1 MAPKRERVSR
11 SGEPARRVTRSSSL
25 QEEGEH
31 EDARDAREVEEVEEI
46 EEVGGEVGRRTRR
59 SGEADG
65 AETNGSDGSR
75 TRQSKRLRMGGASG
89 GGIPASQ
96 PPVDV
101 VKRERAAGA
110 VKREVDVARRQA
122 EVVKREADVV
132 KREKIARAAR
142 LNKGKEKVVESDGG
156 YDARDYHAEAGGYAR
171 DSQAAGPSTQ
181 PRARGRA
188 EPGEDAEVPV
198 TPSGMGEGRDG
209 PGGTP
214 TQTMPTRREATTAIV
229 LTTPRAMPRGVDGF
243 QPGNILMV
251 QVRHFMT
258 YASISA
264 RPSPRLN
271 LIVGPNGSGKSS
283 LVCAIGL
290 GLGGEPKMLGRAAH
304 VGEFVQRGEC
314 SAEININ
321 LRGDAAGEEVQV
333 TRRISS
339 ENRTEWFLNGRG
351 ARREQVLECMKHF
364 NIQISNLTQFL
375 PQDRVCAFAGM
386 SPIQLLEETQR
397 AVGDPQLSQ
406 QHTFLKDQ
414 QDVVV
419 NLDATLKSHEEQLS
433 KLQKENA
440 EVEQDVEKVQRREAI
455 LKEVALMKKK
465 APWLK
470 YERVKARVREMEGEV
485 QARHRERDALQTQVM
500 AAKDPLVVLKE
511 SRAGF
516 SSLVAKIGKEN
527 EARER
532 KLRDLSEESDHL
544 VQQAVE
550 RERDI
555 VETRR
560 KAVTREQR
568 LAKAQQELQQ
578 LQAQLTGL
586 PEVKPPKA
594 EVDPLSKRGR
604 ELRMQ
609 AGEKER
615 EARQVE
621 QQLSALREQLQRV
634 EKRIHDVTNSRHRR
648 IQRAGDRE
656 LMQACEWLD
665 HNRAQCKGAVYGPI
679 LAEVNVIDPAAHAAF
694 LEQHVAGWVWK
705 AFVTTVSEDRDLL
718 VRHLKPLGMA
728 VVNESSRPEELG
740 PPAHA
745 MAVDAH
751 LQRLGVTH
759 RLDEVFNA
767 APVVRSVL
775 NQQSQLFRSFIG
787 SRDADRHAEDIQ
799 GRGVED
805 LWTPDSHYRWQ
816 RSRYNGSV
824 SASMHGVRAS
834 RFFAEDSGLQ
844 EEEQLHAEKERV
856 EARGREV
863 QERMQA
869 VKREQRALENEA
881 SQCERQREEIVN
893 RYMGQKKQRE
903 DVQSRILQ
911 KRELVASLGR
921 SEDMEEMERRAR
933 ADIANIMDRQLANA
947 KKTHKHLLGLWQ
959 EKRRLSSLQ
968 LAVDELTFL
977 VRERESEF
985 KDLDEQLLRLQQE
998 VMREEDRLQASK
1010 QEVGAALAT
1019 ARAAVD
1025 LRRDEEA
1032 KRLFETLPD
1041 SLEELHEEVEERTG
1055 QANRI
1060 VCPNPHVLQQ
1070 FQERQEQIRSMQ
1082 GKVESESQR
1091 LEELKAEVE
1100 RVQGQWLPR
1109 LRSLVVR
1116 INEAFSR
1123 NFQEMAVA
1131 GEVALDEK
1139 GADFRSYGIRIRV
1152 KFRESAELQDLSAHH
1167 QSGGERSVS
1176 TILYL
1181 VSLQD
1186 LTRCPFR
1193 VVDEINQGMDPTNER
1208 NMFQQLVR
1216 AATHDH
1222 TPQCFLLT
1230 PKLLPDLDYGESCTV
1245 HCVMNGL
1252 HAAPLAATNGFKEGG
1267 PLWDSLQES
1276 AAAT

>member
-1 MAPKRERVSR
+1 
-11 SGEPARRVTRSSSL
+11 GE
-25 QEEGEH
+25 
-31 EDARDAREVEEVEEI
+31 
-46 EEVGGEVGRRTRR
+46 
-59 SGEADG
+59 
-65 AETNGSDGSR
+65 
-75 TRQSKRLRMGGASG
+75 
-89 GGIPASQ
+89 
-96 PPVDV
+96 
-101 VKRERAAGA
+101 
-110 VKREVDVARRQA
+110 
-122 EVVKREADVV
+122 
-132 KREKIARAAR
+132 
-142 LNKGKEKVVESDGG
+142 
-156 YDARDYHAEAGGYAR
+156 
-171 DSQAAGPSTQ
+171 
-181 PRARGRA
+181 
-188 EPGEDAEVPV
+188 
-198 TPSGMGEGRDG
+198 
-209 PGGTP
+209 
-214 TQTMPTRREATTAIV
+214 
-229 LTTPRAMPRGVDGF
+229 DGF
-243 QPGNILMV
+243 QPGNILLV
-251 QVRHFMT
+251 QVKHFMT

-304 VGEFVQRGEC
+304 VGEFVQRGER
-314 SAEININ
+314 SAEISIV
-321 LRGDAAGEEVQV
+321 LRGDVAGEEVHV
-333 TRRISS
+333 TRKISI
-339 ENRTEWFLNGRG
+339 ENRTDWLLNGHG
-351 ARREQVLECMKHF
+351 VRRDQVQECMKRF

-406 QHTFLKDQ
+406 QHAFLKDQ
-414 QDVVV
+414 QDA
-419 NLDATLKSHEEQLS
+419 LATLHATLVSHEEQLG
-433 KLQKENA
+433 KLQVANA
-440 EVEQDVEKVQRREAI
+440 QVEVDVEKVQRREAI

-465 APWLK
+465 VPWLK
-470 YERVKARVREMEGEV
+470 YERVKWRVREMEVAVE
-485 QARHRERDALQTQVM
+485 AMHKERDDLQTQVM
-500 AAKDPLVVLKE
+500 AARDPLVALKE
-511 SRAGF
+511 SRGGF
-516 SSLVAKIGKEN
+516 ASLVAKIGREN

-532 KLRDLSEESDHL
+532 KLRELAEESDQL

-550 RERDI
+550 RHRD
-555 VETRR
+555 VLEAKK
-560 KAVTREQR
+560 KAESREQR
-568 LAKAQQELQQ
+568 LAKALADLQQ
-578 LQAQLTGL
+578 LEAQLAAL

-594 EVDPLSKRGR
+594 AVDPLAKRGR

-615 EARQVE
+615 EGRQLE
-621 QQLSALREQLQRV
+621 QQMSVLREQMGRV
-634 EKRIHDVTNSRHRR
+634 ERRINEVANSRNRR
-648 IQRAGDRE
+648 IERAGDRE
-656 LMQACEWLD
+656 LKQACEWLD

-679 LAEVNVIDPAAHAAF
+679 LAEVNVIDPDAHAAC
-694 LEQHVAGWVWK
+694 LEQHVPVWVWK
-705 AFVTTVSEDRDLL
+705 AFVTTVPEDRDFL
-718 VRHLKPLGMA
+718 VRHLKPLGLA

-775 NQQSQLFRSFIG
+775 NQQSQLFRSFVG
-787 SRDADRHAEDIQ
+787 SAEADRNAEAIQ
-799 GRGVED
+799 ERGVED
-805 LWTPDSHYRWQ
+805 LWTPESHYRWL
-816 RSRYNGSV
+816 RSRYNGSL
-824 SASMHGVRAS
+824 SINAHGVRPS
-834 RFFAEDSGLQ
+834 RFFSQESGLQ
-844 EEEQLHAEKERV
+844 EEQLQAERERID
-856 EARGREV
+856 ARGMAL
-863 QERMQA
+863 QERA
-869 VKREQRALENEA
+869 NSVRREQRALEAEA
-881 SQCERQREEIVN
+881 AQCERKRDEIVN
-893 RYMGQKKQRE
+893 EYHGQKKQRT
-903 DVQSRILQ
+903 DLQNRIVQ
-911 KRELVASLGR
+911 KRELVAQSR
-921 SEDMEEMERRAR
+921 QSEDMEEVERRAR
-933 ADIANIMDRQLANA
+933 ADIALSMERQLSNA
-947 KKTHKHLLGLWQ
+947 KKTHKHLLSLWQ

-968 LAVDELTFL
+968 LAVDELSFL
-977 VRERESEF
+977 VREREGEF
-985 KDLDEQLLRLQQE
+985 KDLDEQLLKLQQE
-998 VMREEDRLQASK
+998 VMREEDRVAAAK
-1010 QEVGAALAT
+1010 QEAAAALEA
-1019 ARAAVD
+1019 ARGVVD

-1041 SLEELHEEVEERTG
+1041 SLEELQEEVEERIG

-1070 FQERQEQIRSMQ
+1070 FQERQEQIRTMQ
-1082 GKVESESQR
+1082 GKVESERQQ
-1091 LEELKAEVE
+1091 LEELRAEVE
-1100 RVQGQWLPR
+1100 RVQGLWLPR
-1109 LRSLVVR
+1109 LRSLIVR

-1131 GEVALDEK
+1131 GEVALDER

-1245 HCVMNGL
+1245 HCVMNGV
-1252 HAAPLAATNGFKEGG
+1252 HAASLASTAGECREDWW
-1267 PLWDSLQES
+1267 PADLS
-1276 AAAT
+1276 